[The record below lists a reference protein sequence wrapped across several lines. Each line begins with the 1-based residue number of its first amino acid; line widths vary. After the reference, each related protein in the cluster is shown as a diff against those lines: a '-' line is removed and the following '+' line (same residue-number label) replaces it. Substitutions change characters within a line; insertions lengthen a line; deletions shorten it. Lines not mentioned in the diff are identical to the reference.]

1 VLGLFF
7 TNFPYA
13 DASAVQDRA
22 EGGNS
27 FPTSFL
33 HAMGVIHRLFHQQPT
48 PNCALLLEAL
58 LTHAKALGLRPIDAH
73 HAQEMLRD
81 GEPALCFD
89 ILANQLHSYDLEIT
103 PAFYEQL
110 ATVGR
115 CLRVDPS
122 TYRFNQALIRSPTH
136 IPQPVQQELA
146 RLLASLSST
155 QPDK

>member
-1 VLGLFF
+1 
-7 TNFPYA
+7 
-13 DASAVQDRA
+13 
-22 EGGNS
+22 
-27 FPTSFL
+27 
-33 HAMGVIHRLFHQQPT
+33 MGVIHRLFHQPPS

-58 LTHAKALGLRPIDAH
+58 LTRAKALGLRPIDAQ

-103 PAFYEQL
+103 SAFYEQL

-122 TYRFNQALIRSPTH
+122 TYHFNQALIRSPTH
-136 IPQPVQQELA
+136 IPRPVRQQLA
-146 RLLASLSST
+146 RLLASLCT
-155 QPDK
+155 QSDK